1 MPAVYLDLH
10 CFEYVVQA
18 VIDSSDVDHV
28 DHVDRPGHF
37 VVYLVFGRLCHHFGD
52 KVYAGW

>member
-37 VVYLVFGRLCHHFGD
+37 VVYLVFGRLCHHFGN